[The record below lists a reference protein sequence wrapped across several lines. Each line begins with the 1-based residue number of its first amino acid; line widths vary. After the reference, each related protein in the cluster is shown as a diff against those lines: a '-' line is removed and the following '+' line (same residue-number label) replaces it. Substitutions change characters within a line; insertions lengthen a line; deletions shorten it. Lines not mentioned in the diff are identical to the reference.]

1 LCPEIGLPIIET
13 TLTQEQGSQ
22 GPSRSEP
29 KHGAAPAALIAIDG
43 PVASGKTAVGLRL
56 ARDFGYRLVDT
67 GMMYRAVTWLAL
79 ENGLDFQDEE
89 ALVRLA
95 RSAQIELGQPT
106 PEHIAE
112 IKVNGIDVT
121 GALRSPEIDRK
132 VSTVSRFPGV
142 REAMVQKQRA
152 LAAEGQL
159 IMLGRDI
166 GTVVLPDAPL
176 KIYLDASAEERAR
189 RRYLELLENGA
200 PRPEEEIR
208 AELQA
213 RDDMDRNR
221 HASPLKPA
229 DDAKVIRT
237 DDLALDEVVERV
249 RQLARA

>member
-1 LCPEIGLPIIET
+1 
-13 TLTQEQGSQ
+13 
-22 GPSRSEP
+22 
-29 KHGAAPAALIAIDG
+29 
-43 PVASGKTAVGLRL
+43 
-56 ARDFGYRLVDT
+56 
-67 GMMYRAVTWLAL
+67 VTWLAL
-79 ENGLDFQDEE
+79 ENGIDFQDEE